1 MDQNQDQMQQQPP
14 QDQLQIVRIHRT
26 HKDDLILS
34 ILSKLSLRDKLSMN
48 KEIEEKNKEREIKTL
63 RNRQD
68 PVTYPDPGSEAA
80 SFITIDKAD
89 IDDLKDQAM
98 FTRFLNVLP
107 DSLIQRITRENRH
120 EKEEKE
126 KRRRDKI
133 SKPSS
138 DEFRE
143 VKRRCMDGNKAA
155 ERIIGSQSPI
165 EFSEIM
171 YTTDNHIALPLPFF
185 QNKYL
190 RHITDYGATLPTIK
204 SNPREGE
211 TKGSYI
217 LDVTKLTNTFGAEL
231 TIDFGQWHEAADN
244 CYRFQRSRDRDGDSG
259 SYAQWW
265 CMHFEFFNNQE
276 DKIEMYDAW
285 KCYDFT
291 PIPYLI

>member
-1 MDQNQDQMQQQPP
+1 MDQDQDQMQQQPP
-14 QDQLQIVRIHRT
+14 QDQLQIIRIHRT
-26 HKDDLILS
+26 HKDDLISS

-126 KRRRDKI
+126 KRRRDETL
-133 SKPSS
+133 KPSS

-155 ERIIGSQSPI
+155 E
-165 EFSEIM
+165 
-171 YTTDNHIALPLPFF
+171 
-185 QNKYL
+185 
-190 RHITDYGATLPTIK
+190 
-204 SNPREGE
+204 
-211 TKGSYI
+211 
-217 LDVTKLTNTFGAEL
+217 
-231 TIDFGQWHEAADN
+231 
-244 CYRFQRSRDRDGDSG
+244 
-259 SYAQWW
+259 
-265 CMHFEFFNNQE
+265 
-276 DKIEMYDAW
+276 
-285 KCYDFT
+285 
-291 PIPYLI
+291 